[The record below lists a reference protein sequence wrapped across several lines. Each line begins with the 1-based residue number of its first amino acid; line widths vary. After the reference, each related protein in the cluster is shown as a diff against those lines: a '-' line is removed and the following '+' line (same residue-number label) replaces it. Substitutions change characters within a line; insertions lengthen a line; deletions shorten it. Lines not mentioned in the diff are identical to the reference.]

1 MSEPPQSTPTA
12 PSIGVWARFFRVKLL
27 PTAWLNATTG
37 AVAAGATTLPA
48 IEQTAAALGALTALY
63 LFGMGS
69 NDWFDRHRDATI
81 APEKPLPSGELSTRA
96 AGTALLLLLM
106 VAAAGLALLGLPAAI
121 AGATILVP
129 ILLYN
134 RVLKD
139 HPWLGPAAMGS
150 VRLLVVLFGASLVA
164 EDFDALLSSPAV
176 WLAGVALGGMSFW
189 ITRYSLEEE
198 TARATVLGR
207 RAGVIVGHVILAAV
221 ATAILVPSLRLL
233 GWLVPLL
240 ALAQGLRQRS
250 QFPPGWWT
258 FRSLRTLL
266 LLDGALLLSYNSPL
280 AALIAGGLYLWTG
293 GLLRRRR

>member
-1 MSEPPQSTPTA
+1 MSEPPKSPPSP

-37 AVAAGATTLPA
+37 AVVAGGTELPA
-48 IEQTAAALGALTALY
+48 PDRLAAAAAALTALY

-69 NDWFDRHRDATI
+69 NDWFDRRRDATI
-81 APEKPLPSGELSTRA
+81 APERPLPSGELSTRA
-96 AGTALLLLLM
+96 AGTALIALLLI
-106 VAAAGLALLGLPAAI
+106 ATAGLALLGAPAAI
-121 AGATILVP
+121 AGAAILVP

-164 EDFDALLSSPAV
+164 EDFDALLAPAV
-176 WLAGVALGGMSFW
+176 WLAAAALGGMSFW

-198 TARATVLGR
+198 TARAAVLGR
-207 RAGVIVGHVILAAV
+207 RAGMIVGHVLLAAV
-221 ATAILVPSLRLL
+221 ATAILVPTVRIL

-250 QFPPGWWT
+250 HFPPGWWT